1 MAEKSAS
8 KKPPPVLRKT
18 SSRAAPLNAPLLPP
32 RRSSRSSSSPRHV
45 VIDSRPPPVP
55 PTARPF
61 IPGFSKPG
69 SPSRY
74 SRQPLDSQLQGQN
87 EELLDKL
94 LSEEESERLTLSQF
108 VQKYS
113 KFFPLRVKV
122 VKGFYT
128 ERVEVAAEE
137 VYNIHFLKR
146 AKVATIMDTY
156 GDKYVIPMNSAI
168 QFGLVYNPADE
179 RATFASVADL
189 IAAPTL
195 PNVVL
200 AEKAFRGHDQKSSVD
215 ENEVLILQGVHKVVK
230 SRFGLGNMVLKAYSL
245 TKMEDKTLSRTCTGQ
260 FTTTPYSTRLHLPEI
275 MKFINNPLQ
284 LKARMFWDCDT
295 AEDLPSHLISDLVTI
310 SDQTTES
317 SLIATQC
324 DPGENTDDVITSVP
338 DESQLKE
345 VADIPLDLDIEVV
358 VISQPESETEK
369 LYMDTREIYQ
379 TFDPS
384 KVKTYK
390 VPQDTPTGEMCVA
403 QSQLYTAVR
412 EGYETEG
419 LDLEMPAMAYDPHRK
434 KDQPVAGTAV
444 YELDSDQYETVDYE
458 RKTAHSLKKAQSLPE
473 RPEPDPTVTSQVNS
487 LKGAFTLLQNQLQ
500 SLETTQK
507 KQNAQLTGVR
517 STLAEANVSALNR
530 IAPLVDG
537 LTKRCDALQE
547 EVQQLKQQIANMS
560 PTSVGSVDP
569 QQEKN
574 KEELATMTQTQ
585 VHAGSH
591 HHS

>member
-1 MAEKSAS
+1 M
-8 KKPPPVLRKT
+8 T
-18 SSRAAPLNAPLLPP
+18 
-32 RRSSRSSSSPRHV
+32 PRHV
-45 VIDSRPPPVP
+45 AIDDQPSPVP
-55 PTARPF
+55 STPRPF
-61 IPGFSKPG
+61 IPRFSNPALSG
-69 SPSRY
+69 YPSKNTC
-74 SRQPLDSQLQGQN
+74 QPKWPLDSQVQLQGQD
-87 EELLDKL
+87 EELLGKL
-94 LSEEESERLTLSQF
+94 LSGEENERLTLSQF

-128 ERVEVAAEE
+128 DRLEVAAEE

-146 AKVATIMDTY
+146 AKVVTITDSY
-156 GDKYVIPMNSAI
+156 GYKYAIPMSSAI
-168 QFGLVYNPADE
+168 QFGLIYNPADE
-179 RATFASVADL
+179 NAKFTSVADL

-195 PNVVL
+195 PNIVL
-200 AEKAFRGHDQKSSVD
+200 AEKTFCGHDQKSSVD
-215 ENEVLILQGVHKVVK
+215 ANEVLILQGMYKPMYT
-230 SRFGLGNMVLKAYSL
+230 GNTVLKAYSL
-245 TKMEDKTLSRTCTGQ
+245 TRMKEKTLMQDCIGQ
-260 FTTTPYSTRLHLPEI
+260 FTTDPYSTRLHLPEI
-275 MKFINNPLQ
+275 MKFINNPLK
-284 LKARMFWDCDT
+284 LKARMFWDWESDNF
-295 AEDLPSHLISDLVTI
+295 PSHLISDLVTI
-310 SDQTTES
+310 WDQTTES

-324 DPGENTDDVITSVP
+324 HPGENTDEVITSVL
-338 DESQLKE
+338 DESELKE

-358 VISQPESETEK
+358 VVSQPESETDK
-369 LYMDTREIYQ
+369 LYMDTRKIYQ

-419 LDLEMPAMAYDPHRK
+419 LHLEMPAMAYDPHRK
-434 KDQPVAGTAV
+434 KDQPVVGTAV
-444 YELDSDQYETVDYE
+444 YELDSDQYETVDYDRE

-473 RPEPDPTVTSQVNS
+473 QPEPDPTVTSQVNS

-500 SLETTQK
+500 SLESTQK

-517 STLAEANVSALNR
+517 STLAEANVSAIMPKLNR

-560 PTSVGSVDP
+560 LTSVGSVDP
-569 QQEKN
+569 QQDKN

-585 VHAGSH
+585 VRAGPPLIIHRLACKIPLS
-591 HHS
+591 